1 VLEIES
7 LDVAYGEATALR
19 GVSMSVP
26 AGATVALIGS
36 NGAGKTTLVKAIM
49 GMHPARSGRIVFDGH
64 DLSTVPAHRRPHHGM
79 ALVPEGRR
87 LFPTMSVRDNLRLGL
102 HDRES
107 RARSRGGMDWV
118 LELFPLLAERAKQ
131 PAGTLSGG
139 EQQMVALGRAL
150 VSRPR
155 LLILDEPSLG
165 LAPVI
170 VDTVFDTLRAIR
182 DEGVTMLI
190 AEQNMQAALS
200 MSDQGHVLADG
211 RLTLTAP
218 ADELLVMPEVR
229 AAYLGA
235 A

>member
-1 VLEIES
+1 MLHIES
-7 LDVAYGEATALR
+7 IDVAYGEATALR
-19 GVSMSVP
+19 DVSMSVP
-26 AGATVALIGS
+26 DGATVALIGS

-49 GMHPARSGRIVFDGH
+49 GMHPVRCGRIVFDGH
-64 DLSTVPAHRRPHHGM
+64 DLTAVPAHRRPHHAM

-87 LFPTMSVRDNLRLGL
+87 LFPMMSVRDNLRMGL
-102 HDRES
+102 HDRDC

-118 LELFPLLAERAKQ
+118 LELFPLLADRARQ
-131 PAGTLSGG
+131 AAGTLSGG

-165 LAPVI
+165 LAPVV
-170 VDTVFDTLRAIR
+170 VDAVFETLQAIR
-182 DEGVTMLI
+182 AEGVTMLI

-211 RLTLTAP
+211 RLTLTA
-218 ADELLVMPEVR
+218 AASDLLVMPEVR